1 MQHRLLIP
9 NETLCHFLVDLS
21 FFSST
26 ILKIWRENDPKRRQ
40 IIKTLG
46 VVGSQKGK
54 ESFII
59 LF

>member
-1 MQHRLLIP
+1 V
-9 NETLCHFLVDLS
+9 FLYGKTIDV
-21 FFSST
+21 

-59 LF
+59 